1 MQTTAKDIQNSNK
14 KTHSHLFWQEFNYYQ
29 KASLTPP
36 PTSLTILHSL
46 SLVPIS
52 LLPPDNQNPPTAH
65 GKGEKNEGT
74 IQMAELMFPHDK
86 QA

>member
-1 MQTTAKDIQNSNK
+1 MQKTAKDIQNSNKK

-29 KASLTPP
+29 KDSLTPP
-36 PTSLTILHSL
+36 LTILHSL

-65 GKGEKNEGT
+65 GKGEKNGGT